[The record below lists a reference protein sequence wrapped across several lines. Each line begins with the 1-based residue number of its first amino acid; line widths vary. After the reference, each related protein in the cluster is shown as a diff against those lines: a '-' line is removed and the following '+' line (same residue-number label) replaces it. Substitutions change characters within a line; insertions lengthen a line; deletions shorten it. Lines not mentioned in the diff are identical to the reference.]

1 MAFLQSAP
9 RIELS
14 PQEMLVI
21 SRTISREFAPRFVR
35 RDAVCSRPMTFSP
48 QELLDISREIS
59 REFAPCPAENRSK
72 LVLLP
77 VDPRHL
83 HAYWH
88 LAENGVSPSKPSAD
102 ERLTLRVFMQPEPPL
117 QTAQTGQIAE
127 EPRWFDVAVDKARG
141 RQEVTLP
148 AEAATSTYRA
158 ALGLSREDGGF
169 AALAYSN
176 SADMPAPRPHPDDSG
191 LSAAVSRFI
200 MPSLNASSPT
210 GKTSPNQEK

>member
-21 SRTISREFAPRFVR
+21 SRTIRREFAPRFVR

-77 VDPRHL
+77 VDPRRL

-88 LAENGVSPSKPSAD
+88 LAENGVSLIPKPAAD

-117 QTAQTGQIAE
+117 QTGQIAE
-127 EPRWFDVAVDKARG
+127 EPHWFDVAVDKARS

-158 ALGLSREDGGF
+158 AIGLSREDGGF

-176 SADMPAPRPHPDDSG
+176 SADTPAPRPHPDDSG

-200 MPSLNASSPT
+200 MPSLNVSSPT